1 MLAEGTKREQILAA
15 AQALILRQ
23 GLRATTMEAIAAE
36 AQVAKPTLYKYFG
49 DKREVFE
56 AIVTGLAMRLHADFS
71 DALDGKGGIVDRL
84 AEALTGKYEEIDRVL
99 AGSPHADELYG
110 EQERSMAPQLR
121 QADAAT
127 ADRVIEELAAA
138 GVRDAEKLTALLLA
152 AAFGVG
158 RKAVSPAAIG
168 PAMRVLVERLV
179 GPEVK

>member
-1 MLAEGTKREQILAA
+1 LAEGTKREQILAA

-56 AIVTGLAMRLHADFS
+56 EIVTSLAMRLHADFS
-71 DALDGKGGIVDRL
+71 DVLDGKGSIVERL
-84 AEALTGKYEEIDRVL
+84 AEALAVKYREIDRVL
-99 AGSPHADELYG
+99 AGSPHADELYS

-121 QADAAT
+121 RADAAT
-127 ADRVIEELAAA
+127 ADRVAEELTAA
-138 GVRDAEKLTALLLA
+138 GVKEAGKLTALLLA

-158 RKAVSPAAIG
+158 RKAASPAEIG
-168 PAMRVLVERLV
+168 PAMRLLVERLV
-179 GPEVK
+179 GPEVN